1 MEKRPTQEEEASL
14 WKRYFKLT
22 SDELRMLIIILALSI
37 IGLTAR
43 YLHLSSQE
51 PDLIRPP
58 ATTTE
63 W

>member
-1 MEKRPTQEEEASL
+1 
-14 WKRYFKLT
+14 
-22 SDELRMLIIILALSI
+22 MLIIILALSI